1 MSAWLDFATP
11 TQMMGGNEL
20 FARLQASY
28 TGDSMNRLDPAS
40 VLDSANPQLT
50 NEAFTIADLRAGL
63 RGDTWEVS
71 MFVNNLT
78 DERATYTYG
87 TGQMMWAAS
96 SVQDDRAHFQQKYTN
111 RPREFGVRLIK
122 RWGD

>member
-1 MSAWLDFATP
+1 MSAWLDFTTP
-11 TQMMGGNEL
+11 SQMMGSSEM

-28 TGDSMNRLDPAS
+28 TGDSMNKLDPAG
-40 VLDSANPQLT
+40 LDTANPQLT

-71 MFVNNLT
+71 VFVNNLT

-96 SVQDDRAHFQQKYTN
+96 SVQDGRAHYQQKYTN
-111 RPREFGVRLIK
+111 RPREFGVRFIK
-122 RWGD
+122 SWGG